1 MAELGMGVYC
11 TEVAGWSARWE
22 MRRHRIRIIEVSDR
36 GGATVLVSSSDAGV
50 APDLAQMRERFPELS
65 QLWDA
70 VRHEYWA
77 AIVPYPRRRSTGGL
91 RR

>member
-1 MAELGMGVYC
+1 MGVYR
-11 TEVAGWSARWE
+11 TEVAGWSVQWR
-22 MRRHRIRIIEVSDR
+22 MGRHSIRMIRVSHPAS
-36 GGATVLVSSSDAGV
+36 ATVLVSSSDAGV

-77 AIVPYPRRRSTGGL
+77 AIVPFPRRRSPGGL
-91 RR
+91 MR